1 MASANDRKISQLP
14 VASATEDTTNF
25 IVVSGI
31 GTTPVNERITTQ
43 TLFNNVPVSLV
54 VGQEFA
60 GKNVIFNATD
70 DPTHRFTFTHETG
83 DIDMG
88 SNATVAKNLNIGGD
102 LVVDGTTTF
111 ANTNFI
117 QLSVSGAT
125 TFNDTVVFHKQI
137 QTNDRLTVS
146 NDGSIGGNFYVAQ
159 NTNLNTLTVLNGTN
173 LENVSAN
180 TISLDSIVA
189 TNKITVNDLDVTDI
203 TVSGNTNVDILEATG
218 FIRTTAHMFA
228 SIGNFNRVSVAAP
241 SVFSDRVN
249 VDILEATNDVIA
261 KNLQILQA
269 PAGGGGNA
277 TIDNNLTV
285 VNSVSANTAAFTT
298 ETQTAKLISND
309 IETDN
314 IYFKSAKS
322 DIVPSLDPN
331 APIGTIQVH
340 MSGSGV
346 YYLCVK
352 TQVTG
357 GWMGTNLVGS
367 IT

>member
-31 GTTPVNERITTQ
+31 STTPVNERITTQ

-88 SNATVAKNLNIGGD
+88 SNATVAKNLNVGGD

-137 QTNDRLTVS
+137 QTNDRLTVA
-146 NDGSIGGNFYVAQ
+146 NDGSIGGNFLVTQ
-159 NTNLNTLTVLNGTN
+159 NTNLNTLTVAGGTN
-173 LENVSAN
+173 LNNVIAN
-180 TISLDSIVA
+180 NISLASITA
-189 TNKITVNDLDVTDI
+189 TNDIMVQDLNVTDI
-203 TVSGNTNVDILEATG
+203 TVSGNTNVDVVEATG
-218 FIRTTAHMFA
+218 LIRTTENLHAQVGVFDA
-228 SIGNFNRVSVAAP
+228 LSIKSH
-241 SVFSDRVN
+241 SVFHDKVTAPELESDTIINTNNLQTQTATVKEDLIVQDSLTVANN
-249 VDILEATNDVIA
+249 VTVTNDV
-261 KNLQILQA
+261 QA
-269 PAGGGGNA
+269 
-277 TIDNNLTV
+277 DK
-285 VNSVSANTAAFTT
+285 VSATEGTFTELIFKNPQFT
-298 ETQTAKLISND
+298 EFVQTGNLPAPS
-309 IETDN
+309 
-314 IYFKSAKS
+314 S
-322 DIVPSLDPN
+322 VP
-331 APIGTIQVH
+331 
-340 MSGSGV
+340 
-346 YYLCVK
+346 
-352 TQVTG
+352 
-357 GWMGTNLVGS
+357 VGS
-367 IT
+367 VRLYVKSGANFLMINTPTGWQGIALVNVALP